1 MLRKSNFPEGYSGK
15 FHLLALAGHPQM
27 KILILTT
34 DPELALLRQ
43 RILETAGHQ
52 VLALSTEK
60 EALEAA
66 AKQVPFDVALM
77 CHRLPD
83 ATARKIIRMFRE
95 TKREGKIVYVVHIY
109 GEWPEVEADRY
120 VVGADGPDALVRV
133 VGETG
138 PQAA

>member
-1 MLRKSNFPEGYSGK
+1 
-15 FHLLALAGHPQM
+15 M

-43 RILETAGHQ
+43 RVLETAGHE

-60 EALEAA
+60 ESLEAA
-66 AKQVPFDVALM
+66 EKQVPFDVALM

-83 ATARKIIRMFRE
+83 ATARKIIRIFRDG
-95 TKREGKIVYVVHIY
+95 KREGKVVYVAHIY

-133 VGETG
+133 VAETG
-138 PQAA
+138 PQEAAQ